1 MNEPKPYP
9 LVVKRVFFEQFA
21 RGEKTIE
28 YRRHRRPFTAN
39 TYWPGR
45 SIVIR
50 YSYDP
55 ARSPELAAR
64 VARFEVARLDE
75 TGDVAAALRTI
86 YPQLAD
92 ADEIA
97 LIHLEVSGRP

>member
-1 MNEPKPYP
+1 MSEPKPYP

-21 RGEKTIE
+21 RGEKTTE

-50 YSYDP
+50 YNYDP

-64 VARFEVARLDE
+64 VARFEVGRLDE
-75 TGDVAAALRTI
+75 IGDIAAALKTI
-86 YPQLAD
+86 YRDLAD

-97 LIHLEVSGRP
+97 MIHLQVST

>member
-1 MNEPKPYP
+1 MSESKPYP
-9 LVVKRVFFEQFA
+9 LVVKRVFFEQFV

-55 ARSPELAAR
+55 AQSPELAAR
-64 VARFEVARLDE
+64 VVRFEVARLDE
-75 TGDVAAALRTI
+75 TGDVAAVLRTF
-86 YPQLAD
+86 YRDLEDSA
-92 ADEIA
+92 EIA
-97 LIHLEVSGRP
+97 LIHLEMLGRS

>member
-1 MNEPKPYP
+1 MSESKPYP

-50 YSYDP
+50 YSYN
-55 ARSPELAAR
+55 AAQSPELAAR
-64 VARFEVARLDE
+64 VVRFEVGRLDE
-75 TGDVAAALRTI
+75 IGDVAAALKTI
-86 YPQLAD
+86 YRDLAD

-97 LIHLEVSGRP
+97 MIHLQVST